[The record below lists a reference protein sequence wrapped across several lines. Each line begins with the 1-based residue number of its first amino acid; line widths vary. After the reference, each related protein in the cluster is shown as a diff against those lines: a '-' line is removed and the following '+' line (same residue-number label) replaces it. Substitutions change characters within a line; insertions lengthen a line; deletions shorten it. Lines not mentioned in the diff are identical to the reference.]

1 MLILKERLTNIP
13 ILSLQT
19 GAELARTSQPIID
32 PRELTIVAFY
42 CQGPLLDFN
51 PAILHIDDIR
61 EFSNVGFIVDGADVI
76 MPPDGLVRLQQVINF
91 NFALEGK
98 QVVDDTGRKMGKVSN
113 YTVDGNSFYI
123 RQIIV
128 EPQIW
133 QAWNTAEIRIGRQ
146 QIIEITDKQIIVKSP
161 TIRKTTPAV
170 HHTLTQ
176 NPFKQAQPEASHAT
190 HDDA

>member
-1 MLILKERLTNIP
+1 MLILKERLTDVP

-19 GAELARTSQPIID
+19 GAKLATTSQPIID

-61 EFSNVGFIVDGADVI
+61 EFSTLGFIVDSADVI

-91 NFALEGK
+91 NFVLTDK
-98 QVVDDTGRKMGKVSN
+98 LVVDDTGHKIGKVAN
-113 YTVDGNSFYI
+113 YIVDSNSFYI
-123 RQIIV
+123 QQIIV
-128 EPQIW
+128 QPQIW
-133 QAWNTAEIRIGRQ
+133 KAWNTAEIRISRQ
-146 QIIEITDKQIIVKSP
+146 QIIEITDKQIIVKAP
-161 TIRKTTPAV
+161 TVPKTVPAV
-170 HHTLTQ
+170 RHALPQ
-176 NPFKQAQPEASHAT
+176 NPFKQPQPEASHAT